1 MECMDLSS
9 CKQQVL
15 FTTSSSERSQSSCD
29 FCDALSWIFCAPC
42 SKSGKW
48 RYLIKDSLP
57 KNVILVVHKTC
68 NHPCGDDPHPGS
80 IPGLDQSFEGAGWFG
95 GSNRFKSK
103 ESVPKI
109 RKSSQ
114 SPKLTYPNQI
124 KWFPSFETQHAAFA
138 CFTKIGG
145 WKCLGRRISTFHY
158 HQWTKGRR
166 VAKRPTTCE
175 EITWII
181 SASPMT
187 F

>member
-1 MECMDLSS
+1 MMMECMDLSS

-15 FTTSSSERSQSSCD
+15 FTTSSRKIAGFMWLLWWFILESTPHQQ
-29 FCDALSWIFCAPC
+29 WQM
-42 SKSGKW
+42 KV
-48 RYLIKDSLP
+48 LIRIPYKKYNPGGTKHVIILLMTGILGSL
-57 KNVILVVHKTC
+57 
-68 NHPCGDDPHPGS
+68 G
-80 IPGLDQSFEGAGWFG
+80 GLFQSFEGAGCRRHQHPQSIEEKG
-95 GSNRFKSK
+95 TRPQNSQN
-103 ESVPKI
+103 
-109 RKSSQ
+109 SQ
-114 SPKLTYPNQI
+114 SPKLTQI
-124 KWFPSFETQHAAFA
+124 KWCPSFETQHAAFP